1 MSNSGTEIHGKGGA
15 IYIGG
20 TFSDKGTLP
29 TGSVRI
35 ASKSEWTLNRSRDYV
50 EKTSFGDTNKTYLAG
65 LPDVSGS
72 FNGFLDSSGDLML
85 QAATSEA
92 QTMYLYASD
101 GTLAGSGIV
110 LVGHG
115 PALID
120 AQITVS
126 LTDAARCSGNFRASD
141 AWVIDLGSA

>member
-1 MSNSGTEIHGKGGA
+1 MANSGTEIHGKGGA

-20 TFSDKGTLP
+20 TFTTKDTIPS
-29 TGSVRI
+29 GSVKI

-50 EKTSFGDTNKTYLAG
+50 EKTSFGDPNKTYLAG

-72 FNGFLDSSGDLML
+72 FNGFLDSSGDLLL
-85 QAATSEA
+85 QAATSDA

-101 GTLAGSGIV
+101 GTIAGSSVI
-110 LVGHG
+110 LVAHG

-120 AQITVS
+120 AQVTVS
-126 LTDAARCSGNFRASD
+126 LSDAARLSGNFRASD
-141 AWVIDLGSA
+141 GWTIDLGGA